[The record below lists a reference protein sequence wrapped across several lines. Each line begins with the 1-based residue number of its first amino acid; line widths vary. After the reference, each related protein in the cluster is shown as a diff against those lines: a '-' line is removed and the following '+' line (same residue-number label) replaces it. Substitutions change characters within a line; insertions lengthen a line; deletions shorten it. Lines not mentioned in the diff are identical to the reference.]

1 MSCFT
6 SVLRQCKNHG
16 QKFWMETSI
25 FQQFPIAKSV
35 YKRIPKISQSDIFE
49 HHFFYK
55 ILENFVL
62 LKFNREKLQLEF
74 NEGSYKCCQC
84 GLRKLG
90 EECVY
95 EDACPHVVC
104 KSCLQRHYHQ
114 KLKNRETLSWNV
126 FLTTL
131 MVNLQIRAYSK
142 ICHKWCWCLVFY
154 EILWISNFKKLH
166 SQKKLRFR
174 NVLIKAVKKI

>member
-1 MSCFT
+1 MPSLSHFWTTEKFLREKRRFFHKTTYWNNLSREVSCFT

-35 YKRIPKISQSDIFE
+35 YKRIPKISNSDIFE
-49 HHFFYK
+49 HHFYYK
-55 ILENFVL
+55 ILENFML

-104 KSCLQRHYHQ
+104 KSCLQRHYH
-114 KLKNRETLSWNV
+114 KKHKNRETLS
-126 FLTTL
+126 
-131 MVNLQIRAYSK
+131 
-142 ICHKWCWCLVFY
+142 
-154 EILWISNFKKLH
+154 
-166 SQKKLRFR
+166 
-174 NVLIKAVKKI
+174 